1 MAEAQATLITSN
13 EVELEHLKDVKM
25 PSATASYQPVS
36 HYDLTMNIGDIAG
49 RVLNGMTLVKS
60 RYGLAREGNQ
70 MFGTHTFKD
79 NVDDEIGLA
88 VGFRNSYDKSMSVG
102 IAVGARVFVCENL
115 MMNGD
120 ITIFR
125 KHTGNIL
132 DELNSMAFR
141 AIFDNQYKYQELTE
155 DKEKMKK
162 IECNDDKAFSQLGRL
177 YGKGILTERQLP
189 VVKDQWDKPWHKDFK
204 DKNQWSFYNACTESL
219 KSVGPQYIMQ
229 RHMNL
234 HKFLA

>member
-1 MAEAQATLITSN
+1 MSQATLITSN

-25 PSATASYQPVS
+25 PTKTASYTPVS

-120 ITIFR
+120 ITIF
-125 KHTGNIL
+125 
-132 DELNSMAFR
+132 
-141 AIFDNQYKYQELTE
+141 
-155 DKEKMKK
+155 
-162 IECNDDKAFSQLGRL
+162 
-177 YGKGILTERQLP
+177 
-189 VVKDQWDKPWHKDFK
+189 
-204 DKNQWSFYNACTESL
+204 
-219 KSVGPQYIMQ
+219 
-229 RHMNL
+229 
-234 HKFLA
+234 

>member
-49 RVLNGMTLVKS
+49 RILNGMTLVKS

-70 MFGTHTFKD
+70 MFGTHTYKSD
-79 NVDDEIGLA
+79 IEDVGLA

-115 MMNGD
+115 MMTGEV
-120 ITIFR
+120 TIFR
-125 KHTGNIL
+125 KHTGSIL
-132 DELNSMAFR
+132 DELNGMAFK
-141 AIFDNQYKYQELTE
+141 AIFDNQYKYYYINYSIGASFFYIILAQIL
-155 DKEKMKK
+155 
-162 IECNDDKAFSQLGRL
+162 IEFIFQICLF
-177 YGKGILTERQLP
+177 
-189 VVKDQWDKPWHKDFK
+189 F
-204 DKNQWSFYNACTESL
+204 
-219 KSVGPQYIMQ
+219 
-229 RHMNL
+229 
-234 HKFLA
+234 